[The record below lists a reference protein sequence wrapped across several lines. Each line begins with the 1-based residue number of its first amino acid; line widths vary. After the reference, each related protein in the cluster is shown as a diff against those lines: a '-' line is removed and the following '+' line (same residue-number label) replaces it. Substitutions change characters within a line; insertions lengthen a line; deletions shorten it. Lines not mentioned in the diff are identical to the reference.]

1 MLHGLDTGFLI
12 YDSRLSFPFFR
23 WENGALNKVLLEM
36 TQLVSNSSEA
46 WTQDCELASFFPNHN
61 AFLLPKEDND

>member
-1 MLHGLDTGFLI
+1 MDFLI

-46 WTQDCELASFFPNHN
+46 WTQVCELACFFPNHN
-61 AFLLPKEDND
+61 AFLLPKEDNE